1 MLLKILVDEDLPK
14 SLSNFLRG
22 KGFDVWDVRDA
33 GLRGASDEQVLE
45 FAVSKK
51 ALIVTGDIGF
61 GSVKGFTGHHYGIF
75 INRIPRELPVNKQ
88 IQIIWSCLEKLL
100 GQDLRNKIIV
110 CEPGRVRIREV
121 V

>member
-14 SLSNFLRG
+14 SLSKFLRG
-22 KGFDVWDVRDA
+22 KGFDVWDIREV

-45 FAVSKK
+45 FAISKK
-51 ALIVTGDIGF
+51 ALIITGDIGF
-61 GSVKGFTGHHYGIF
+61 GSIRRFTGYHYGIF
-75 INRIPRELPVNKQ
+75 VGRIPRELPVNKQ

-100 GQDLRNKIIV
+100 EQDLKNKIIV